1 MQVLDSSNSEA
12 ISEVFVL
19 CKSIQ
24 DYIIPTIYPSPPL
37 WLYTGNL
44 LMARLAIIKAIGEQ

>member
-1 MQVLDSSNSEA
+1 
-12 ISEVFVL
+12 VL